1 MFDLDLLE
9 KDWLDNSFRLTEEE
23 IIEIYQKEGVTLKKY
38 SEQQEEYRRKNRTGL
53 TAEEKL
59 LQLFY
64 GKNEKIEEPSKEM
77 EEPVR
82 KYLNKDLQKKVIE
95 GTLYIVFDST
105 REWYKFFDGKVSMER
120 IYYVC
125 LEALINSVKYMLHCE
140 KPVFELYVIKSI
152 ERNIIKHIAKW
163 EHITY
168 RKAYEIIK
176 GFIDVDY
183 LLENNDKKIDL
194 EFNYDNKEELEKP
207 SKIYYRIKN
216 ESYNVDYTK
225 NVSSNNFL
233 KDYMEALQFL
243 EEDEKMI
250 MQLSFDKEGN
260 LGLTNNEI
268 SDYLGIESNEI
279 VSIRRKAIKTL
290 RKNKTLNRYRE
301 N

>member
-194 EFNYDNKEELEKP
+194 EFDYDNKEELEKP

-268 SDYLGIESNEI
+268 SDYLGIEPNEI

-290 RKNKTLNRYRE
+290 RKNKTLNSYRE

>member
-9 KDWLDNSFRLTEEE
+9 KEWLDNSFRLTEEE

-194 EFNYDNKEELEKP
+194 EFDYDNKEELEKP

-268 SDYLGIESNEI
+268 SDYLGIEPNEI

>member
-9 KDWLDNSFRLTEEE
+9 KEWLDNSFRLTEEE

-268 SDYLGIESNEI
+268 SDYLGIEPNEI

>member
-216 ESYNVDYTK
+216 EPYNVDYTK

-268 SDYLGIESNEI
+268 SDYLGIEPNEI

>member
-64 GKNEKIEEPSKEM
+64 GKNEKIEEPLKEM

-82 KYLNKDLQKKVIE
+82 KYLSKDLQKKVIE

-105 REWYKFFDGKVSMER
+105 REWHKFFDGKVSMER

-176 GFIDVDY
+176 GFIDIDY
-183 LLENNDKKIDL
+183 LLGNNDKKIDL

-207 SKIYYRIKN
+207 SKIYYRTRN
-216 ESYNVDYTK
+216 EAYNADYTK

-233 KDYMEALQFL
+233 KDYIEALHYL

-268 SDYLGIESNEI
+268 SDYLGIEPNEI
-279 VSIRRKAIKTL
+279 ESIRRKAIKTL
-290 RKNKTLNRYRE
+290 RKNKTLNSYRE